1 MVKEDFNKRLKRI
14 KERSKITSRSR
25 FKFIVVV
32 VIAIIV
38 MVLLPLIAYNIYQ
51 IETAK
56 RAEKLEEAKKIAIEN
71 IKKIFSQYPHDPQ
84 LHIYL
89 AKIESSNSIEE
100 INRII
105 EEARRYIELRKTKE
119 EAKGVIEK
127 IFKDYNYTRDPQ
139 LHIYLAK
146 IESSTSKEDI
156 KKIVEEA
163 KRYVELS
170 KYKEEKIKYI
180 KELYGKYYSESLYA
194 QSLVSKIQEAKSKE
208 EIDNILRKSNIEEN
222 AKMYYLIDI
231 GNKIDPNKNYII
243 YFFREREEWKGSKIL
258 DYIKKLSLTDLKKL
272 SQNFSN
278 MIIPAIYSRVAIVVP
293 ATHCGNIPMEGNEIR
308 IYDKSN
314 ATMRPIKGRIFSSY
328 LLIKDVNYTE
338 YINTTTLHSDDLE
351 TSLLMSVSNVTYS
364 LKNIPGILYTTAAE
378 KLDYYKIIRKFGR
391 YGERFNK
398 ITSDTQIFDED
409 AKYLLIVSVPS
420 VDVPRLAAINSE
432 NIYVA
437 VEE

>member
-14 KERSKITSRSR
+14 KERSKITPRSR

-56 RAEKLEEAKKIAIEN
+56 RAEKLEEAKKVAIEN

-180 KELYGKYYSESLYA
+180 KELYGKYYFESLYA
-194 QSLVSKIQEAKSKE
+194 QSIVRKIQEAKSKE

-231 GNKIDPNKNYII
+231 GNKIDPNKNYIV
-243 YFFREREEWKGSKIL
+243 YFFGEGEEWKGSKIL
-258 DYIKKLSLTDLKKL
+258 DYIKKLSLADLKNL
-272 SQNFSN
+272 SQKPN
-278 MIIPAIYSRVAIVVP
+278 IIVPAIYSKVAIVVP
-293 ATHCGNIPMEGNEIR
+293 ATHCGNIPLEGREIW
-308 IYDKSN
+308 IYDKNN
-314 ATMRPIKGRIFSSY
+314 ATKPIKGRILSSY
-328 LLIKDVNYTE
+328 LLVDKIEYTE
-338 YINTTTLHSDDLE
+338 RIDASYVHKDDDEISILE
-351 TSLLMSVSNVTYS
+351 SNSNIRYS
-364 LKNIPGILYTTAAE
+364 LENIPGIIYATAAE
-378 KLDYYKIIRKFGR
+378 KLDYYKVMKKFGR
-391 YGERFNK
+391 YGEKFNK
-398 ITSDTQIFDED
+398 ITSDTQIFDKD
-409 AKYLLIVSVPS
+409 AKYLLIVSVPAEFVS
-420 VDVPRLAAINSE
+420 KLVAIESDNL
-432 NIYVA
+432 YVT
-437 VEE
+437 VKE